1 VTLNEGN
8 LAQNVRRLAGMH
20 LVSIERLAEYVGI
33 SRPTMQ
39 AIVAYDITQRSRPKA
54 ETVMKIAEAFGVS
67 LNAMYQEP
75 FTCLQEAVVR
85 FKEAPITRAVEPPPV
100 ELRPMERRKRVGV
113 EFEEGSKEHR

>member
-1 VTLNEGN
+1 MTLNEGN

-54 ETVMKIAEAFGVS
+54 ETVMKIAEAFGGS

-100 ELRPMERRKRVGV
+100 ELRPMERRKGVRV

>member
-1 VTLNEGN
+1 
-8 LAQNVRRLAGMH
+8 M
-20 LVSIERLAEYVGI
+20 
-33 SRPTMQ
+33 MQ

-100 ELRPMERRKRVGV
+100 ELRPMERRKGVGV